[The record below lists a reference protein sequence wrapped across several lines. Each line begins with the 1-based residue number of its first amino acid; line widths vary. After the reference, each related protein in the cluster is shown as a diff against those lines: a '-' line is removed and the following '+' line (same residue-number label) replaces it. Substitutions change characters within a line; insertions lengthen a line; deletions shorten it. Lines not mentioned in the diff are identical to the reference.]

1 VRIFAGARRLFL
13 SGALALCA
21 LSGALAAPIGSAII
35 VVNNVTGKVA
45 QLAEGIL
52 LHVGTDV
59 QQDETVE
66 TASVSSTRL
75 IFQDNTKLEIG
86 PTSQV
91 TLDRLIYDP
100 NPTNSAV
107 ALSVIKG
114 AARFTTGVLPKT
126 AYEIHTPVA
135 TLGVRGTILVIDVAP
150 NGTTTVYDEE
160 GVVNVTGGGVTVVLH
175 AGQST
180 IVRVN
185 SVPSNPLTG
194 PNPRPFL
201 SLPLLRQA
209 ALSPGVAAALL
220 NLHPEG
226 GVRLI
231 DLVAGA
237 IEENPGLAQLIVNAA
252 QGATTAQQLALGT
265 ALSQARSYFAS
276 NGNTSGEQQIDMA
289 MASAPP
295 TMRTAGLPF
304 NNDAPITSIVRATTN
319 IGTPPCI
326 SPSKPG
332 NRC

>member
-1 VRIFAGARRLFL
+1 
-13 SGALALCA
+13 
-21 LSGALAAPIGSAII
+21 
-35 VVNNVTGKVA
+35 
-45 QLAEGIL
+45 
-52 LHVGTDV
+52 
-59 QQDETVE
+59 VE

-100 NPTNSAV
+100 NPTKSEV

-135 TLGVRGTILVIDVAP
+135 TLGVRGTILIIDVAS

-160 GVVNVTGGGVTVVLH
+160 GIVNVTGGGTTVVLH
-175 AGQST
+175 TGQST
-180 IVRVN
+180 VVRVN
-185 SVPSNPLTG
+185 SVPSFPRTGVNPI
-194 PNPRPFL
+194 PFL
-201 SLPLLRQA
+201 SLPLIQRA
-209 ALSPGVAAALL
+209 ALSPGVATALL

-226 GVRLI
+226 GVRLT

-252 QGATTAQQLALGT
+252 QGATTMQQLALGT
-265 ALSQARSYFAS
+265 ALSQARAFFAS
-276 NGNTSGEQQIDMA
+276 NGNTGGEQQVDTA

-295 TMRTAGLPF
+295 AMQTTFANGGTPF
-304 NNDAPITSIVRATTN
+304 NNNVSQVTSIVSGMTN
-319 IGTPPCI
+319 VGTPPCV
-326 SPSKPG
+326 SPSLPG
-332 NRC
+332 GRC